1 MFSLSC
7 NYEKNSVS
15 NKQNNKPEVKQSYY
29 KYNLD
34 VTDLHVLEENV
45 RNGESVGKILNNYN
59 VSFSDIDKVA
69 RLSRDLF
76 DLRDVKSGGD
86 YALIFQDSIFSSPIY
101 FIYEINKVD
110 FLVAKL
116 QDSIQVYVDKKDLV
130 IKEKTGSGIISS
142 SLWYAMEESNL
153 SAKLVNVFAD
163 EIYPWTVDFFRI
175 STGDRFKVIYDAKYV
190 EGEFIGIGK
199 VHAALFDSNGEEY
212 YALAFNE
219 MGGFGSIK
227 NALIDDCTLA
237 KKVKQNGYKTWIGLT
252 NSVIS
257 IREYNKLSEISQLIT
272 RTAYTQLRHS
282 PILLFICSLVMGILF
297 LVPLVAI
304 SQKESLMLMGL
315 IMIFIQVICYL
326 PTLKYYSMN
335 PIYAL
340 SLSFVGILYM
350 LFTLHSGFNYYFKKG
365 ALWKKRYY
373 KY

>member
-1 MFSLSC
+1 MLNGFFFLATALGLLIWIIVILLPYRPYGVKESLDAETVKGCISDVTVLIPARNEELTITKTLSSLKNQSKTIKVILVDDQSTDNTVKNAKKVGLDSLLILPGSKLPAGWSGKLWALEQGRKHVETRFLVLLDADIVLKPNLIKKILLEAKKKNINLLSLMAHPRMVSFWEKLLMPAYIFFFKFLYPFSLS
-7 NYEKNSVS
+7 NSTNS
-15 NKQNNKPEVKQSYY
+15 KIAAAAGGCI
-29 KYNLD
+29 L
-34 VTDLHVLEENV
+34 LET
-45 RNGESVGKILNNYN
+45 KILN
-59 VSFSDIDKVA
+59 
-69 RLSRDLF
+69 
-76 DLRDVKSGGD
+76 
-86 YALIFQDSIFSSPIY
+86 
-101 FIYEINKVD
+101 EI
-110 FLVAKL
+110 
-116 QDSIQVYVDKKDLV
+116 
-130 IKEKTGSGIISS
+130 
-142 SLWYAMEESNL
+142 
-153 SAKLVNVFAD
+153 
-163 EIYPWTVDFFRI
+163 
-175 STGDRFKVIYDAKYV
+175 
-190 EGEFIGIGK
+190 
-199 VHAALFDSNGEEY
+199 
-212 YALAFNE
+212 
-219 MGGFGSIK
+219 GGFGSIK

-365 ALWKKRYY
+365 ALWKNRYY